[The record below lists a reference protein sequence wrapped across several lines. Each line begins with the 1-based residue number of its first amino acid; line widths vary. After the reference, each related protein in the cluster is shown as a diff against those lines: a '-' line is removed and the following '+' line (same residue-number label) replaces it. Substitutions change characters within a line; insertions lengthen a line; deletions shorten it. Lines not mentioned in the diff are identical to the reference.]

1 MAATITQFRKDLFH
15 LADEALQGN
24 QVEFVYR
31 GVVFKVTPEKKRSK
45 LEKLI
50 GQPVLAA
57 GVDMEESML
66 PEMEA
71 EWKKDWSEF

>member
-15 LADEALQGN
+15 FAEQAMEGG

-31 GVVFKVTPEKKRSK
+31 GVVFKVTPEKKKSK

-50 GQPVLAA
+50 GQPVLAPDA
-57 GVDMEESML
+57 DIEVSML
-66 PEMEA
+66 PQMEA
-71 EWKKDWSEF
+71 EWNKDWSEL